1 MRKYMTD
8 SDINDFKRFTEETLM
23 NKYHMTEIEAH
34 RAIRDSYLPQA
45 LKRDPG
51 YVDHDTVEEW
61 ADFIYGEIK
70 KNKI

>member
-1 MRKYMTD
+1 
-8 SDINDFKRFTEETLM
+8 
-23 NKYHMTEIEAH
+23 MTEIEAH
-34 RAIRDSYLPQA
+34 RAVRGSYLSQT

-70 KNKI
+70 KNRIQTENN